1 MCGQDTFL
9 GAWRPGWLRD
19 GERSQQMQP
28 PEESE
33 PLNTARRGKAAVQTR
48 GSCDLISLRL
58 LQTTWPS

>member
-1 MCGQDTFL
+1 
-9 GAWRPGWLRD
+9 
-19 GERSQQMQP
+19 MQP

-58 LQTTWPS
+58 LQTTWPSQTASTP